1 MNFSVVG
8 TGNIA
13 YHFSK
18 MLEKNG
24 HHLVSFFGRNE
35 EHVAL
40 FRKSFPAA
48 ELKSPDRFSPFDGP
62 IIIAVPDHQIA
73 LIDEQINPGLLCL
86 HTSGST
92 PLQVL
97 RRVKRAVLWPL
108 QTFTKGKEISFDRI
122 PTVLDSDNDE
132 ASKVVKEL
140 FYATGFDLFEVS
152 GSDRQAVH
160 LAAVLACNFTNHLYA
175 EADDILK
182 SRGLD
187 LSILFPLISETAI
200 KIQRMSPDQAQTG
213 PAVRND
219 VNTLSLHEKMLAED
233 PDLQLL
239 YTKHSERISKR
250 KKVKS

>member
-24 HHLVSFFGRNE
+24 HHLVSFYGRNDE
-35 EHVAL
+35 QVAL
-40 FRKSFPAA
+40 FRKMFPAA
-48 ELKSPDRFSPFDGP
+48 ELKTPDRFSPFDGP
-62 IIIAVPDHQIA
+62 IILAVPDHQIA
-73 LIDEQINPGLLCL
+73 AIDEQINPGLICI

-92 PLQVL
+92 PLTVL

-108 QTFTKGKEISFDRI
+108 QTFTKGKEIAFDRI
-122 PTVLDSDNDE
+122 PAVLDTDNDE
-132 ASKVVKEL
+132 SKSVIKEL
-140 FYATGFDLFEVS
+140 FYATGIHLIEVS
-152 GSDRQAVH
+152 GNDRQAVH

-182 SRGLD
+182 SKGLD
-187 LSILFPLISETAI
+187 LSILYPLISETAL
-200 KIQRMSPDQAQTG
+200 KIQRMSPDEAQTG

-219 VNTLSLHEKMLAED
+219 QNTLLLHEKMLESDTTIQA
-233 PDLQLL
+233 L
-239 YTKHSERISKR
+239 YKMHSDRIQGRKKR
-250 KKVKS
+250 K